1 MYHYGVVD
9 DTDQRFQ
16 QSFEDVYNTPNLQTK
31 WYLIAGNH
39 GMFRCCFSSVSLKSF
54 QYLDYRGN
62 VSAQISY
69 SSQSTR
75 WNFPANYH
83 SHQFHAMDGTSLD
96 IIMIDTIDLA
106 YINMIVDPNEPGYFD
121 PLPEQPFARGA
132 KQWAWIEA
140 QLMSSRA
147 DHILVV
153 GHYPVRILL
162 DCHSACFISNINR
175 CILHVHTVTR
185 KL

>member
-1 MYHYGVVD
+1 MC
-9 DTDQRFQ
+9 
-16 QSFEDVYNTPNLQTK
+16 LQYAEFAK
-31 WYLIAGNH
+31 QMVFNCRESWYVLLL
-39 GMFRCCFSSVSLKSF
+39 FSSVSLQSF
-54 QYLDYRGN
+54 SFLDYRGN

-132 KQWAWIEA
+132 KPCAWIEA

-153 GHYPVRILL
+153 GHYPVRILKS
-162 DCHSACFISNINR
+162 HFACFIGIVIGVFCVCAR
-175 CILHVHTVTR
+175 
-185 KL
+185 